1 MTNEFSTSNA
11 EATMPS
17 AEVDLAAPALAAPA
31 LAAPPVDAPVTVYGG
46 LVFATTGPMA
56 CHELNAALD
65 QVALTPSVALRI
77 ATVLRETLD
86 VAEIRE
92 REHAVEVWMASEAA
106 AMPRGR
112 VIVSDV
118 GIQFGIEPL
127 GAGALVTVQWVF
139 VPGLIASLEN
149 AADWLLSQR

>member
-17 AEVDLAAPALAAPA
+17 AEVDLAAPALDA
-31 LAAPPVDAPVTVYGG
+31 LPVDAPVTVYGG

-77 ATVLRETLD
+77 ATALRETLD